1 MSGRSYTE
9 EYRVEAVKLAKEI
22 GAKKAAVEL
31 GMPEG
36 TLSGWICAAKRGEI
50 DLGKG
55 QQTPQSG
62 MTLAAE
68 LKAARDKIKEIEKDN
83 ARLRKE
89 NEFLEEATRF
99 FAQSRKK

>member
-1 MSGRSYTE
+1 MYAK
-9 EYRVEAVKLAKEI
+9 EYKVEAVKLAKEV
-22 GAKKAAVEL
+22 GTKKAAGEL

-36 TLSGWICAAKRGEI
+36 TLSSWISAAKKGEI
-50 DLGKG
+50 DLGRG
-55 QQTPQSG
+55 HQTPASG

-68 LKAARDKIKEIEKDN
+68 LKAARDKNKELEKDN